1 MKCVGF
7 DNPPCVRCAKVDRE
21 CIPQQYT
28 RNRPGLR
35 AVEKSPAS
43 PKPASYNVSQILT
56 PQGRTWS
63 PNESGGGQPREQFR
77 DWLPNDSSLPSIYS
91 IPPLMSVVE
100 QTTSSDSTY
109 TISSKRRRIEP
120 PPSQDPLFHRDMV
133 RLIEL

>member
-7 DNPPCVRCAKVDRE
+7 DNPPCVRCAKVGRE

-35 AVEKSPAS
+35 VAEKSPDP
-43 PKPASYNVSQILT
+43 PKAASYNVNQILT

-63 PNESGGGQPREQFR
+63 PNESGEGAPSEQSR
-77 DWLPNDSSLPSIYS
+77 DWLPNNSSLPSIYS
-91 IPPLMSVVE
+91 TPPLMSVVE
-100 QTTSSDSTY
+100 QTTPSDSTY
-109 TISSKRRRIEP
+109 TVSSKRQRIEP
-120 PPSQDPLFHRDMV
+120 PPSQDPLFYRDMV